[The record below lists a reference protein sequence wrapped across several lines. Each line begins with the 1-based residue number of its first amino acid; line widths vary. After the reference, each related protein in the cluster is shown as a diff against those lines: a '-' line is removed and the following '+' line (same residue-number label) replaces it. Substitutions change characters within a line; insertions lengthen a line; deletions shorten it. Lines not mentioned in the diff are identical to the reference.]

1 MNEPI
6 KRTYFVYQTAV
17 VHQTRQF
24 IVQAESPEAAQN
36 LVDTGEVDDWVD
48 QWEEEDSIAPVQYH
62 VEEDCGP
69 DYDSA
74 GFSEEDRDGDA
85 PVNDYFQRRQ
95 QDNNN
100 H

>member
-62 VEEDCGP
+62 VDEDK
-69 DYDSA
+69 
-74 GFSEEDRDGDA
+74 
-85 PVNDYFQRRQ
+85 
-95 QDNNN
+95 DNN

>member
-6 KRTYFVYQTAV
+6 KRTYIVYQTALL
-17 VHQTRQF
+17 HQTRQF

-48 QWEEEDSIAPVQYH
+48 QWDEDPIEPVQYQ

-74 GFSEEDRDGDA
+74 GFSEEDRDGAA

>member
-6 KRTYFVYQTAV
+6 KRTYFVYQTAMV
-17 VHQTRQF
+17 YQTRKF
-24 IVQAESPEAAQN
+24 IVQAESPEVAQD
-36 LVDTGEVDDWVD
+36 LVDNGEVSNWVD
-48 QWEEEDSIAPVQYH
+48 QWDREDPWEEVVYS